1 MYANCSPNAVIFWH
15 TAIVGNL
22 TDGVKSGL
30 GTAPNAI
37 CTAIS
42 LQTRLRCYSNHYCG
56 LCSNFHLSIKNIFP
70 VGVFLGF
77 FFSIVNDEANS
88 LLHVRQK
95 FLKRA
100 TLAKRTSHLNA
111 LSDVPFGLLVLKNS
125 NCKFHKFIST
135 SISTTPS
142 HIKFCETKINFY
154 FVAHKKIYNFAPTFD
169 LLAQLV

>member
-30 GTAPNAI
+30 GTAPNAV

-42 LQTRLRCYSNHYCG
+42 LLTRLRRYSNHYCG

-70 VGVFLGF
+70 VGVFLDF

-100 TLAKRTSHLNA
+100 TLAKCTSHLNA
-111 LSDVPFGLLVLKNS
+111 LPDVPFGLWVFKNS
-125 NCKFHKFIST
+125 NCKFHNRFLIIS
-135 SISTTPS
+135 IRQ
-142 HIKFCETKINFY
+142 F
-154 FVAHKKIYNFAPTFD
+154 
-169 LLAQLV
+169 LLL